1 MMRAPLFLALLF
13 SFFLPEHLCA
23 QTQEQSAAPSA
34 SHSVFGEKLRIP
46 GVPNSGKIND
56 HLLRGAQPREP
67 GLLELKK
74 LGVTTIVNL
83 RDEDQPKIDW
93 EEKRAETL
101 GIRFVHIPVNGWSTP
116 TNEQAAKFLAL
127 FRDNSQ
133 EKVFVHCHYGDD
145 RTGVFVALY
154 RIAFEKFPAEQ
165 AVKEMFYFGF
175 NGFWHPS
182 MSAFVR
188 DFPARLNTAPAL
200 LPFRQSE

>member
-1 MMRAPLFLALLF
+1 MRAPLFLALLL
-13 SFFLPEHLCA
+13 SSFLPAHLCA
-23 QTQEQSAAPSA
+23 QTPEQSAAPSA
-34 SHSVFGEKLRIP
+34 THSVRGEKLRIA

-56 HLLRGAQPREP
+56 HLYRGAQPRDP

-83 RDEDQPKIDW
+83 RNEDQPKIIW

-101 GIRFVHIPVNGWSTP
+101 GIRFVHIPVNSWSAP

-127 FRDNSQ
+127 FRDNPQ
-133 EKVFVHCHYGDD
+133 EKIFVHCHYGED

-154 RIAFEKFPAEQ
+154 RIAFEQFPAEQ

-175 NGFWHPS
+175 NGFWHPA

-188 DFPARLNTAPAL
+188 DFPARLTTAPAL
-200 LPFRQSE
+200 VPFRQSE